1 MMKCIH
7 SARTILALLIVALTV
22 ATGTATSLPARADT
36 GETPAVVPIGEKS
49 DEMKQADNEKHR
61 KKIREENDREL
72 KLREPLYPQQ
82 ARSLAKRY
90 KETAAI
96 VARQGGNPRPLLDAA
111 SYFEKGLDNRVSV
124 R

>member
-1 MMKCIH
+1 MMKRIH
-7 SARTILALLIVALTV
+7 PARTILALLIVAL
-22 ATGTATSLPARADT
+22 AFAMGAATSPPARADT
-36 GETPAVVPIGEKS
+36 GQTPELAPAGEKA
-49 DEMKQADNEKHR
+49 DEIKQSDNEKHR

-82 ARSLAKRY
+82 ARSLAKHY

>member
-1 MMKCIH
+1 MMKRIH
-7 SARTILALLIVALTV
+7 PARTIPALLIVALTV
-22 ATGTATSLPARADT
+22 AMGAATSPLARADT
-36 GETPAVVPIGEKS
+36 GGTPGLAPAGEKA
-49 DEMKQADNEKHR
+49 DEIKQADNEKHR

-82 ARSLAKRY
+82 ARSLARHY